1 MKPDSLLRLSLGG
14 VTLTLLEQD
23 PPPGPDG
30 LSSLAEVSRL
40 FFRELAFFKDGMFSE
55 RDFQNLRGSFAKAC
69 AYSHIR
75 YNRNQLLCSPTV
87 YVCTHTPFDSLWT
100 LVFRVTG
107 AAVQLACEMRSA
119 GRHTRATTS
128 DLSFSRLELLECL
141 WDSGSPQYTE
151 VNSTPSD
158 SYTQMLSSLRLS
170 ELICSALKLTK
181 PQISFCFKSSGQSP
195 RFSKLHQHVNLFTV
209 QIFKGFI
216 FYVFFPSEVHS

>member
-30 LSSLAEVSRL
+30 LSSLAEVSKL
-40 FFRELAFFKDGMFSE
+40 FFRELAFFKDSMFSE

-69 AYSHIR
+69 THSNIR
-75 YNRNQLLCSPTV
+75 YDRNQLLCSLVV
-87 YVCTHTPFDSLWT
+87 YVRARTSFDSLWP

-119 GRHTRATTS
+119 GRHIRATTS

-141 WDSGSPQYTE
+141 WDSGGPQYTE
-151 VNSTPSD
+151 VNSTSSD
-158 SYTQMLSSLRLS
+158 SYTQMLLSIRLS
-170 ELICSALKLTK
+170 GLGDGFTFDVFLSPLI
-181 PQISFCFKSSGQSP
+181 
-195 RFSKLHQHVNLFTV
+195 NLV
-209 QIFKGFI
+209 YFI
-216 FYVFFPSEVHS
+216 